1 MTVIGI
7 VAENIASSEDQSYQD
22 GNQTKQA
29 KLAKIKINLNR
40 QGSGTSGVVQSDSSL
55 ARLGRAAVGKN
66 VSEIRVLIAMIMF
79 VIVLIAEGGIIYG
92 AISGA
97 ITAPGRNPFAN
108 KIISGE
114 LIKIITMALVVL
126 ILGLGGVYAILRV

>member
-1 MTVIGI
+1 
-7 VAENIASSEDQSYQD
+7 
-22 GNQTKQA
+22 
-29 KLAKIKINLNR
+29 
-40 QGSGTSGVVQSDSSL
+40 
-55 ARLGRAAVGKN
+55 
-66 VSEIRVLIAMIMF
+66 MIMF

-114 LIKIITMALVVL
+114 LIITMALVVL